1 LQRLT
6 CRDENP
12 IGNWTLKIKDS
23 KKNFHTGVWNSWSI
37 TFWGASSK
45 PQVILP
51 HNRNKFIINPSD
63 MLKNNTQTPENSISI
78 PVHESIIS
86 IIFGILCLV
95 TMVFGVFAAKTFWDR
110 VTKNQARSNLA
121 NEDRYIPIEDE
132 LDDAFLESQLR
143 EMIDEDI

>member
-1 LQRLT
+1 
-6 CRDENP
+6 
-12 IGNWTLKIKDS
+12 
-23 KKNFHTGVWNSWSI
+23 
-37 TFWGASSK
+37 
-45 PQVILP
+45 
-51 HNRNKFIINPSD
+51 